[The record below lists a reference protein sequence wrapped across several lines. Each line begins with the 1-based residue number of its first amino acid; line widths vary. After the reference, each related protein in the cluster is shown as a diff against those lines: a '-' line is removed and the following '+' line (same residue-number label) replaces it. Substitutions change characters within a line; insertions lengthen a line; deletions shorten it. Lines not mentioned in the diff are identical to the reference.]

1 MPNLNKIKIPTTNN
15 NKVLTTDENGIIKDT
30 SIDISSVENATSA
43 KQYVLDIQGI
53 ANFGNI
59 DIQQH
64 EELYNKIVEITQ
76 NFFTGINQDI
86 LVIGDS
92 LGQTPT
98 YELVQDHA
106 TLLNMSNIQLY
117 IIWYYSSGNI
127 THPDGTAG
135 LSYNVNYIAVNYE
148 AITHDVQSISVF
160 YNSPTVPGIE
170 AHFLSTTN
178 TATGDEV
185 TWLPTTDSQPA
196 NKKYVD
202 QQIANIQSQ
211 INSIELTVDDIL
223 GQPESTETQN

>member
-15 NKVLTTDENGIIKDT
+15 NKVLTTDENGVLKDT
-30 SIDISSVENATSA
+30 NINISDVENATSA

-53 ANFGNI
+53 ANYGNI
-59 DIQQH
+59 DSQEH

-76 NFFTGINQDI
+76 NFFNGINQDI

-127 THPDGTAG
+127 THADGTAG

-148 AITHDVQSISVF
+148 ETRITHPGTPSLHRGRSASRLQERRRNRVQAKRQ
-160 YNSPTVPGIE
+160 N
-170 AHFLSTTN
+170 
-178 TATGDEV
+178 
-185 TWLPTTDSQPA
+185 
-196 NKKYVD
+196 
-202 QQIANIQSQ
+202 
-211 INSIELTVDDIL
+211 L
-223 GQPESTETQN
+223 GL

>member
-15 NKVLTTDENGIIKDT
+15 SKVLTTDENGIIKDT
-30 SIDISSVENATSA
+30 GVDISSVENATSA

-53 ANFGNI
+53 ANYGNI

-92 LGQTPT
+92 LGQVPT
-98 YELVQDHA
+98 YELIQDHA

-117 IIWYYSSGNI
+117 IIWYYSSSNI

-148 AITHDVQSISVF
+148 AETHNVQSISVF
-160 YNSPTVPGIE
+160 YNIPTIPGIE

-202 QQIANIQSQ
+202 QQIASIQSQ
-211 INSIELTVDDIL
+211 INTLETTVDDIL
-223 GQPESTETQN
+223 GQQEET

>member
-1 MPNLNKIKIPTTNN
+1 MANLNKLKIPVTNN
-15 NKVLTTDENGIIKDT
+15 NMVLSTDENGNITDT
-30 SIDISSVENATSA
+30 HINISNVENAVSA
-43 KQYVLDIQGI
+43 KQYTLDIQGI
-53 ANFGNI
+53 ANYGNI
-59 DIQQH
+59 DPQEH
-64 EELYNKIVEITQ
+64 KELYDKIVEITQ
-76 NFFTGINQDI
+76 NFFNGINQDI

-117 IIWYYSSGNI
+117 IIWYYSSGNVI
-127 THPDGTAG
+127 HPDGTAG

-170 AHFLSTTN
+170 THFLSTTN

-223 GQPESTETQN
+223 GQPESTET